1 MKITELTNILL
12 QAYDTVGDV
21 EVEIVETTTGEVRT
35 VESAVYH
42 DNALE
47 LKTLS
52 YGAKKFWTLSDITP
66 QEAEAIRSYLDEI
79 INLTS

>member
-12 QAYDTVGDV
+12 QAYEKIGDV
-21 EVEIVETTTGEVRT
+21 EVEVVESTTGEVRT
-35 VESAVYH
+35 VESAVFH
-42 DNALE
+42 NNTLE

-66 QEAEAIRSYLDEI
+66 QEAETIRSYLDEI